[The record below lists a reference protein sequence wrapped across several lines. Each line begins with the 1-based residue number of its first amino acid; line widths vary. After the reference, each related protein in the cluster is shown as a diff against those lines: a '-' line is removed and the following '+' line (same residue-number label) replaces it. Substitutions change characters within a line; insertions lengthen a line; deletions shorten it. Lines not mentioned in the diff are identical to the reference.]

1 MIEVS
6 GQTFYFL
13 ENSSRAVYEPKKSFT
28 RVSPFLNVSVVHD
41 YDLLHP
47 YFTFYGEREHNLF
60 DLGTQAGA
68 FDNIE
73 RARSLKDF

>member
-1 MIEVS
+1 MPSQLGTQTTVEHHGRPNLCTAK
-6 GQTFYFL
+6 GQ
-13 ENSSRAVYEPKKSFT
+13 R
-28 RVSPFLNVSVVHD
+28 RVV
-41 YDLLHP
+41 P

-73 RARSLKDF
+73 RARSLKDI

>member
-1 MIEVS
+1 MSQRRALHV
-6 GQTFYFL
+6 
-13 ENSSRAVYEPKKSFT
+13 SSR
-28 RVSPFLNVSVVHD
+28 FLNVSVVHD